1 MEQCAQLLKLFTQG
15 SLAVNSRLLKP
26 FFITIK
32 MNKLTKVIGALA
44 LILGAMPS
52 PVLADYYRKGGSE
65 TTTCVKKVYR
75 EEYIP
80 GTSRSNP
87 GRVRGYYERKRVPCD
102 APSAPERARQGQSL
116 APTSGTPDDNS
127 CVEGSILGGIAGG
140 AAGGTLATKKNW
152 IWSIPAGV
160 IGGALIGCQVDGG

>member
-1 MEQCAQLLKLFTQG
+1 
-15 SLAVNSRLLKP
+15 
-26 FFITIK
+26 
-32 MNKLTKVIGALA
+32 MNKLTKVICALA
-44 LILGAMPS
+44 LLSGVSES
-52 PVLADYYRKGGSE
+52 PALADYYHEGGSE
-65 TTTCVKKVYR
+65 TTTCIKKVYR

-80 GTSRSNP
+80 GTSKSNP
-87 GRVRGYYERKRVPCD
+87 GRVRSWYERKRVPCE
-102 APSAPERARQGQSL
+102 APSAQVRGNA
-116 APTSGTPDDNS
+116 DDNS